1 MPSYSL
7 GRCDAL
13 VLTSD
18 AASELHVFDHY
29 SHSLGIK
36 GCKVAVFK
44 EPRDEALSCLL
55 ESHYDLIPALGDFL
69 DQSLEVEETGLSIM
83 HDRRQGII
91 ETGLPGE

>member
-1 MPSYSL
+1 MYPA
-7 GRCDAL
+7 R
-13 VLTSD
+13 
-18 AASELHVFDHY
+18 ELHVFDHY

-83 HDRRQGII
+83 HVRRQGII